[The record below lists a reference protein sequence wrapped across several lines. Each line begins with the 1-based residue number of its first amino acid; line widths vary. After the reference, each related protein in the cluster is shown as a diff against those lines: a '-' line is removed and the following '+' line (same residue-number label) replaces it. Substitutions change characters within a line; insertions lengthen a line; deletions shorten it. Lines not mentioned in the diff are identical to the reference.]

1 MANLSDMKEHKIY
14 FGKKFY
20 KNSAIGYWQS
30 TKSAAIY
37 AHRWVWMM
45 YFGEIPKGMV
55 IHHIDGNPS
64 NNEITNLQ
72 MLKHSDHIKYHWRR
86 KKYNHNQLLLAI

>member
-1 MANLSDMKEHKIY
+1 MKEHKIY

-20 KNSAIGYWQS
+20 KNSSIGYWQS

-45 YFGEIPKGMV
+45 YFGEIPKGMHV
-55 IHHIDGNPS
+55 HHIDGNRS
-64 NNEITNLQ
+64 NNDITNLQ
-72 MLKHSDHIKYHWRR
+72 MLKPSDHMKFHWR
-86 KKYNHNQLLLAI
+86 KKRYDPRQLMLDI